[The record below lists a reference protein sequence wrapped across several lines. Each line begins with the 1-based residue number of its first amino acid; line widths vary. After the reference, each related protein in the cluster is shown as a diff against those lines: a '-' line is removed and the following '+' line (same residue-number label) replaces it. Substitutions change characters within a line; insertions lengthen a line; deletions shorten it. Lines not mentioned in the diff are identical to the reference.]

1 MLSRIVAIL
10 VFMPFF
16 IQAQINSECG
26 FKMSPNDFANYIARV
41 QSVSSLLPHD
51 TCLNRELSLV
61 FHIVKDSMGQPG
73 VTIADIDA
81 CVAKLNIAWKP
92 ICITF
97 RRCSLNYVSD
107 FNYNQWKNV
116 LHEPTFSSNYYVDNT
131 IDIVLVDNIVLPAGA
146 AGYADPMGHIVMNK
160 SAIGGTVPIHEMGH
174 LFGLQHTFAEI
185 STQSDMGPSSEL
197 AVRSNCTINGDG
209 FCDTEA
215 DPYPNGKVPGAPC
228 GFQPGPKDANN
239 NYYTPPLDNYMTYF
253 KACNC
258 RFTQEQYNFMALTF
272 ILFGTQLH

>member
-10 VFMPFF
+10 AFMPFF

-26 FKMSPNDFANYIARV
+26 FKMSQNDFANYIARV

-51 TCLNRELSLV
+51 TCLNRELSVV
-61 FHIVKDSMGQPG
+61 FHIVLDSNRQTG
-73 VTIADIDA
+73 VIPADMDTCIS
-81 CVAKLNIAWKP
+81 KLNRAWKP
-92 ICITF
+92 ICMAF
-97 RRCSLNYVSD
+97 KKCSVNYVSD
-107 FNYNQWKNV
+107 YNYNQWKDV
-116 LHEPTFSSNYYVDNT
+116 LHEPTFSSNYYVDKT
-131 IDIVLVDNIVLPAGA
+131 IDIVLVESIITPGGA
-146 AGYADPMGHIVMNK
+146 AGYADLMGHIVLKKN
-160 SAIGGTVPIHEMGH
+160 SLLGTVPIHEMGH

-197 AVRSNCTINGDG
+197 VVRSNCTTKGDG

-272 ILFGTQLH
+272 ILSGTQLH